1 MRIQFEPPA
10 ESPGS
15 TTASADLRCEV
26 LVTNPD
32 GSMQAFETVSDR
44 VVEVAPSS
52 LDAQFVMADAARNL
66 RSRRVRTA
74 ITSTLGWFAFAGVL
88 AVLIAVMTGFMQL
101 RVISS
106 GSMAGTY
113 EIGDVVV
120 VLGQDTI
127 EPTTGDVIVFHYYN
141 TNRSEIVGEFCHR
154 IIGGTATAG
163 FQTKGDANAEPDISP
178 VLKDDV
184 IGVVVVHIP
193 NLGWALQPQWLIAAL
208 TILVIIALVGPVIPT
223 GRGRSRG

>member
-10 ESPGS
+10 KGLEG
-15 TTASADLRCEV
+15 ASSSDDLRCEV

-52 LDAQFVMADAARNL
+52 LNTQFVMADAARKL
-66 RSRRVRTA
+66 RGRRVRNAVTA
-74 ITSTLGWFAFAGVL
+74 ALGWVAFAGVM
-88 AVLIAVMTGFMQL
+88 AALIAVMTGFMQL
-101 RVISS
+101 RVIAS
-106 GSMAGTY
+106 GSMSGTY

-127 EPTTGDVIVFHYYN
+127 EPATGDVIVFHYYN
-141 TNRSEIVGEFCHR
+141 ISRSEIVGEFSHR
-154 IIGGTATAG
+154 IIGGSADSG
-163 FQTKGDANAEPDISP
+163 FITQGDANPEPDVSP

-184 IGVVVVHIP
+184 IGVVVGHIP
-193 NLGWALQPQWLIAAL
+193 NLGWMLQPQWLIAAL
-208 TILVIIALVGPVIPT
+208 TVLVVVGLIGPAIPT
-223 GRGRSRG
+223 VKGRSRG